1 MTMPGFNAEA
11 TLYDRDG
18 EYNDRFRFQ
27 VRSGA
32 NLRAQIVL
40 RERDEF
46 ATEQFF
52 ACVSACGEIRGV
64 GGLAC
69 RSACSYLFFETILG

>member
-18 EYNDRFRFQ
+18 EYKDRFRFQ

-46 ATEQFF
+46 AAEQFF
-52 ACVSACGEIRGV
+52 ACVSACGEISGA

-69 RSACSYLFFETILG
+69 RNACSNLFFETILG